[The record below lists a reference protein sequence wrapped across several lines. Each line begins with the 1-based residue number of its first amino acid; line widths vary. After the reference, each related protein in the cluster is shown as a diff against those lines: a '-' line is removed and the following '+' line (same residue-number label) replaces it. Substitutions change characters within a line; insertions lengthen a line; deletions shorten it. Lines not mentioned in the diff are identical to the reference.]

1 MWGQVNSASTISPGL
16 EMDIATL
23 TGLAVALGLIG
34 YTMMGAGGF
43 GAFIEVGSLAVVFGG
58 SIGVLLMR
66 STLPD
71 FINAWA
77 RVLKKTILNKNEDP
91 VELIEQIVS
100 MANTARRDGVIALE
114 GQMAELS
121 NPFLQ
126 RGISMVV
133 DGTDAETIESTLN
146 NDLDLMKYRH
156 TNYSGIF
163 KSWKDIAP
171 AMGMIGT
178 LVGLV
183 GMLQNMSDPKAI
195 GPSMAIA
202 LLTTLYGALIANVLA
217 GPLAEKLDN
226 YSLHEQNNCTLIL
239 EGVIEI
245 RKGTMNP
252 RVLSEVLKS
261 RLSPPD
267 REKLAAS

>member
-1 MWGQVNSASTISPGL
+1 
-16 EMDIATL
+16 MDIATVI
-23 TGLAVALGLIG
+23 GLVGTLGLIFWA
-34 YTMMGAGGF
+34 MDSAAGI
-43 GAFIEVGSLAVVFGG
+43 GAFLDPASMVIVFAGSLM
-58 SIGVLLMR
+58 VLLMR

-77 RVLKKTILNKNEDP
+77 KVLMKTILNKNEDAS
-91 VELIEQIVS
+91 EIIEQIVS
-100 MANTARRDGVIALE
+100 MANISRRDGVIALE
-114 GQMAELS
+114 GQMGEIQ

-126 RGISMVV
+126 TGIGMVV
-133 DGTDAETIESTLN
+133 DGTDAETIESKLN
-146 NDLDLMKYRH
+146 NDLELMTFRH
-156 TNYSGIF
+156 ANYSGVF

-195 GPSMAIA
+195 GPAMAIA

-226 YSLHEQNNCTLIL
+226 YSADEQNVCALIL

-252 RVLSEVLKS
+252 RVLEDVLKS
-261 RLSPPD
+261 RLSPAD
-267 REKLAAS
+267 REKFSNA

>member
-1 MWGQVNSASTISPGL
+1 
-16 EMDIATL
+16 MDIATVI
-23 TGLAVALGLIG
+23 GLVGTMGLIFWA
-34 YTMMGAGGF
+34 MDSAAGI
-43 GAFIEVGSLAVVFGG
+43 GAFLDPASMVIVFAGSLM
-58 SIGVLLMR
+58 VLLMR

-77 RVLKKTILNKNEDP
+77 KVLMKTILNKNEDAS
-91 VELIEQIVS
+91 EIIEQIVS
-100 MANTARRDGVIALE
+100 MANISRRDGVIALE
-114 GQMAELS
+114 GQMGEIQNA
-121 NPFLQ
+121 FLQ
-126 RGISMVV
+126 TGIGMVV
-133 DGTDAETIESTLN
+133 DGTDAETIESKLN
-146 NDLDLMKYRH
+146 NDLELMTFRH
-156 TNYSGIF
+156 ANYSGVF

-195 GPSMAIA
+195 RPALAIA

-226 YSLHEQNNCTLIL
+226 YSADEQNVCALIL

-252 RVLSEVLKS
+252 RVLEDVLKS
-261 RLSPPD
+261 RLSPAE
-267 REKLAAS
+267 REKFSNA

>member
-1 MWGQVNSASTISPGL
+1 
-16 EMDIATL
+16 MDIATVI
-23 TGLAVALGLIG
+23 GLVGTMGLIFWA
-34 YTMMGAGGF
+34 MDSAAGI
-43 GAFIEVGSLAVVFGG
+43 GAFLDPASMVIVFAGSLM
-58 SIGVLLMR
+58 VLLMR

-77 RVLKKTILNKNEDP
+77 KVLMKTILNKNEDAS
-91 VELIEQIVS
+91 EIIEQIVS
-100 MANTARRDGVIALE
+100 MANISRRDGVIALE
-114 GQMAELS
+114 GQMGEIQNA
-121 NPFLQ
+121 FLQ
-126 RGISMVV
+126 TGIGMVV
-133 DGTDAETIESTLN
+133 DGTDAETIESKLN
-146 NDLDLMKYRH
+146 NDLELMTFRH
-156 TNYSGIF
+156 ANYSGVF

-195 GPSMAIA
+195 GPAMAIA

-226 YSLHEQNNCTLIL
+226 YSADEQNVCALIL

-252 RVLSEVLKS
+252 RVLEDVLKS
-261 RLSPPD
+261 RLSPAD
-267 REKLAAS
+267 REKFSNV

>member
-1 MWGQVNSASTISPGL
+1 
-16 EMDIATL
+16 MDIATVI
-23 TGLAVALGLIG
+23 GLVGTLGLIFWA
-34 YTMMGAGGF
+34 MDSAAGI
-43 GAFIEVGSLAVVFGG
+43 GAFLDPASMVIVFAGSLM
-58 SIGVLLMR
+58 VLLMR

-77 RVLKKTILNKNEDP
+77 KVLMKTILNKNEDAS
-91 VELIEQIVS
+91 EIIEQIVS
-100 MANTARRDGVIALE
+100 MANISRRDGVIALE
-114 GQMAELS
+114 GQMGEIQ

-126 RGISMVV
+126 TGIGMVV
-133 DGTDAETIESTLN
+133 DGTDAETIESKLN
-146 NDLDLMKYRH
+146 NDLELMSFRH
-156 TNYSGIF
+156 ANYSGVF

-195 GPSMAIA
+195 GPAMAIA

-226 YSLHEQNNCTLIL
+226 YSADEQNVCALIL

-252 RVLSEVLKS
+252 RVLEDVLKS
-261 RLSPPD
+261 RLSPAD
-267 REKLAAS
+267 REKFSNA

>member
-1 MWGQVNSASTISPGL
+1 
-16 EMDIATL
+16 MDIATVI
-23 TGLAVALGLIG
+23 GLVGTMGLIFWA
-34 YTMMGAGGF
+34 MDSAAGI
-43 GAFIEVGSLAVVFGG
+43 GAFLDPASMVIVFAGSLM
-58 SIGVLLMR
+58 VLLMR

-77 RVLKKTILNKNEDP
+77 KVLMKTILNKNEDAS
-91 VELIEQIVS
+91 EIIEQIVS
-100 MANTARRDGVIALE
+100 MANISRRDGVIALE
-114 GQMAELS
+114 GQMGEIQNS
-121 NPFLQ
+121 FLQ
-126 RGISMVV
+126 TGIGMVV
-133 DGTDAETIESTLN
+133 DGTDAETIELKLN
-146 NDLDLMKYRH
+146 NDLELMAYRH
-156 TNYSGIF
+156 ANASGVF

-195 GPSMAIA
+195 GPAMAIA

-226 YSLHEQNNCTLIL
+226 YSADEQNVCALIL

-252 RVLSEVLKS
+252 RVLEDVLKS
-261 RLSPPD
+261 RLSPAE
-267 REKLAAS
+267 REKFSNA

>member
-1 MWGQVNSASTISPGL
+1 
-16 EMDIATL
+16 MDIATVI
-23 TGLAVALGLIG
+23 GLVGTMGLIFWA
-34 YTMMGAGGF
+34 MDSAAGI
-43 GAFIEVGSLAVVFGG
+43 GAFLDPASMVIVFAGSLM
-58 SIGVLLMR
+58 VLLMR

-77 RVLKKTILNKNEDP
+77 KVLMKTILNKNEDAS
-91 VELIEQIVS
+91 EIIEQIVS
-100 MANTARRDGVIALE
+100 MANISRRDGVIALE
-114 GQMAELS
+114 GQMGEIQNA
-121 NPFLQ
+121 FLQ
-126 RGISMVV
+126 TGIGMVV
-133 DGTDAETIESTLN
+133 DGTDAETIESKLN
-146 NDLDLMKYRH
+146 NDLELMTFRH
-156 TNYSGIF
+156 ANYSGVF

-195 GPSMAIA
+195 GPAMAIA

-226 YSLHEQNNCTLIL
+226 YSADEQNVCALIL

-252 RVLSEVLKS
+252 RVLEDVLKS
-261 RLSPPD
+261 RLSPGD
-267 REKLAAS
+267 REKFSNA

>member
-1 MWGQVNSASTISPGL
+1 
-16 EMDIATL
+16 MDIATVI
-23 TGLAVALGLIG
+23 GLVGTLGLIFWA
-34 YTMMGAGGF
+34 MDSAAGI
-43 GAFIEVGSLAVVFGG
+43 GAFLDPASMVIVFAGSLM
-58 SIGVLLMR
+58 VLLMR

-77 RVLKKTILNKNEDP
+77 KVLMKTILNKNEDAS
-91 VELIEQIVS
+91 EIIEQIVS
-100 MANTARRDGVIALE
+100 MANISRRDGVIALE
-114 GQMAELS
+114 GQMGEIQ

-126 RGISMVV
+126 TGIGMVV
-133 DGTDAETIESTLN
+133 DGTDAETIESKLN
-146 NDLDLMKYRH
+146 NDLELMSFRH
-156 TNYSGIF
+156 ANYSGVF

-195 GPSMAIA
+195 GPAMAIA

-226 YSLHEQNNCTLIL
+226 YSADEQNICALIL

-252 RVLSEVLKS
+252 RVLEDVLKS
-261 RLSPPD
+261 RLSPAD
-267 REKLAAS
+267 REKFSNA

>member
-1 MWGQVNSASTISPGL
+1 
-16 EMDIATL
+16 MDIATVI
-23 TGLAVALGLIG
+23 GLVGTMGLIFWA
-34 YTMMGAGGF
+34 MDSAAGI
-43 GAFIEVGSLAVVFGG
+43 GAFLDPASMVIVFAGSLM
-58 SIGVLLMR
+58 VLLMR

-77 RVLKKTILNKNEDP
+77 KVLMKTILNKNEDAS
-91 VELIEQIVS
+91 EIIEQIVS
-100 MANTARRDGVIALE
+100 MANISRRDGVIALE
-114 GQMAELS
+114 GQMGEIQ

-126 RGISMVV
+126 TGIGMVV
-133 DGTDAETIESTLN
+133 DGTDAETIESKLN
-146 NDLDLMKYRH
+146 NDLELMTYRH
-156 TNYSGIF
+156 ANASGVL

-195 GPSMAIA
+195 GPAMAIA

-226 YSLHEQNNCTLIL
+226 YSADEQNVCALIL

-252 RVLSEVLKS
+252 RVLEDVLKS
-261 RLSPPD
+261 RLSPGD
-267 REKLAAS
+267 REKFSNA

>member
-1 MWGQVNSASTISPGL
+1 
-16 EMDIATL
+16 MDIATVI
-23 TGLAVALGLIG
+23 GLVGTLGLIFWA
-34 YTMMGAGGF
+34 MDSAAGI
-43 GAFIEVGSLAVVFGG
+43 GAFLDPASMVIVFAGSLM
-58 SIGVLLMR
+58 VLLMR

-77 RVLKKTILNKNEDP
+77 KVLMKTILNKNEDAS
-91 VELIEQIVS
+91 EIIEQIVS
-100 MANTARRDGVIALE
+100 MANISRRDGVIALE
-114 GQMAELS
+114 GQMGEIQNA
-121 NPFLQ
+121 FLQ
-126 RGISMVV
+126 TGIGMVV
-133 DGTDAETIESTLN
+133 DGTDAETIESKLN
-146 NDLDLMKYRH
+146 NDLELMTFRH
-156 TNYSGIF
+156 ANYSGVF

-195 GPSMAIA
+195 GPAMAIA

-226 YSLHEQNNCTLIL
+226 YSADEQNVCALIL

-252 RVLSEVLKS
+252 RVLEDVLKS
-261 RLSPPD
+261 RLSPAE
-267 REKLAAS
+267 REKFSNA

>member
-1 MWGQVNSASTISPGL
+1 
-16 EMDIATL
+16 MDIATVI
-23 TGLAVALGLIG
+23 GLVGTMGLIFWA
-34 YTMMGAGGF
+34 MDSAAGI
-43 GAFIEVGSLAVVFGG
+43 GAFLDPASMVIVFAGSLM
-58 SIGVLLMR
+58 VLLMR

-77 RVLKKTILNKNEDP
+77 KVLMKTILNKNEDAS
-91 VELIEQIVS
+91 EIIEQIVS
-100 MANTARRDGVIALE
+100 MANISRRDGVIALE
-114 GQMAELS
+114 GQMGEIQNA
-121 NPFLQ
+121 FLQ
-126 RGISMVV
+126 TGIGMVV
-133 DGTDAETIESTLN
+133 DGTDAETIESKLN
-146 NDLDLMKYRH
+146 NDLELMTFRH
-156 TNYSGIF
+156 ANYSGVF

-195 GPSMAIA
+195 GPAMAIA

-226 YSLHEQNNCTLIL
+226 YSADEQNVCALIL

-245 RKGTMNP
+245 RKGSMNP
-252 RVLSEVLKS
+252 RVLEDVLKS
-261 RLSPPD
+261 RLSPAD
-267 REKLAAS
+267 REKFSNA

>member
-1 MWGQVNSASTISPGL
+1 
-16 EMDIATL
+16 MDIATVI
-23 TGLAVALGLIG
+23 GLVGTMGLIFWA
-34 YTMMGAGGF
+34 MDSAAGI
-43 GAFIEVGSLAVVFGG
+43 GAFLDPASMVIVFAGSLM
-58 SIGVLLMR
+58 VLLMR

-77 RVLKKTILNKNEDP
+77 KVLMKTILNKNEDAS
-91 VELIEQIVS
+91 EIIEQIVS
-100 MANTARRDGVIALE
+100 MANISRRDGVIALE
-114 GQMAELS
+114 GQMGEIQNA
-121 NPFLQ
+121 FLQ
-126 RGISMVV
+126 TGIGMVV
-133 DGTDAETIESTLN
+133 DGTDAETIESKLN
-146 NDLDLMKYRH
+146 NDLELMTFRH
-156 TNYSGIF
+156 ANYSGVF

-195 GPSMAIA
+195 GPAMAIA

-226 YSLHEQNNCTLIL
+226 YSADEQNVCALIL

-252 RVLSEVLKS
+252 RVLEDVLKS
-261 RLSPPD
+261 RLSPAE
-267 REKLAAS
+267 REKFSNA

>member
-1 MWGQVNSASTISPGL
+1 
-16 EMDIATL
+16 MDIATVI
-23 TGLAVALGLIG
+23 GLVGTMGLIFWA
-34 YTMMGAGGF
+34 MDSAAGI
-43 GAFIEVGSLAVVFGG
+43 GAFLDPASMVIVFAGSLM
-58 SIGVLLMR
+58 VLLMR

-77 RVLKKTILNKNEDP
+77 KVLMKTILNKNEDAS
-91 VELIEQIVS
+91 EIIEQIVS
-100 MANTARRDGVIALE
+100 MANISRRDGVIALE
-114 GQMAELS
+114 GQMGEIQ

-126 RGISMVV
+126 TGIGMVV
-133 DGTDAETIESTLN
+133 DGTDAETIESKLN
-146 NDLDLMKYRH
+146 NDLELMTYRH
-156 TNYSGIF
+156 ANASGVF

-195 GPSMAIA
+195 GPAMAIA

-226 YSLHEQNNCTLIL
+226 YSADEQNVCALIL

-252 RVLSEVLKS
+252 RVLEDVLKS
-261 RLSPPD
+261 RLSPAD
-267 REKLAAS
+267 REKFSNA

>member
-1 MWGQVNSASTISPGL
+1 
-16 EMDIATL
+16 MDIATVI
-23 TGLAVALGLIG
+23 GLVGTMGLIFWA
-34 YTMMGAGGF
+34 MDSAAGI
-43 GAFIEVGSLAVVFGG
+43 GAFLDPASMVIVFAGSLM
-58 SIGVLLMR
+58 VLLMR

-77 RVLKKTILNKNEDP
+77 KVLMKTILNKNEDAS
-91 VELIEQIVS
+91 EIIEQIVS
-100 MANTARRDGVIALE
+100 MANISRRDGVIALE
-114 GQMAELS
+114 GQMGEIQNA
-121 NPFLQ
+121 FLQ
-126 RGISMVV
+126 TGIGMVV
-133 DGTDAETIESTLN
+133 DGTDAETIESKLN
-146 NDLDLMKYRH
+146 NDLELMTFRH
-156 TNYSGIF
+156 ANYSGVF

-195 GPSMAIA
+195 GPAMAIA

-217 GPLAEKLDN
+217 GPLADNLDN
-226 YSLHEQNNCTLIL
+226 YSADEQNVCALIL

-252 RVLSEVLKS
+252 RVLEDVLKS
-261 RLSPPD
+261 RLSPAE
-267 REKLAAS
+267 REKFSNA

>member
-1 MWGQVNSASTISPGL
+1 
-16 EMDIATL
+16 MDIATVI
-23 TGLAVALGLIG
+23 GLVGTMGLIFWA
-34 YTMMGAGGF
+34 MDSAAGI
-43 GAFIEVGSLAVVFGG
+43 GAFLDPASMVIVFAGSLM
-58 SIGVLLMR
+58 VLLMR

-77 RVLKKTILNKNEDP
+77 KVLMKTILNKNEDAS
-91 VELIEQIVS
+91 EIIEQIVS
-100 MANTARRDGVIALE
+100 MANISRRDGVIALE
-114 GQMAELS
+114 GQMGEIQNA
-121 NPFLQ
+121 FLQ
-126 RGISMVV
+126 TGIGMVV
-133 DGTDAETIESTLN
+133 DGTDAETIESKLN
-146 NDLDLMKYRH
+146 NELELMTFRH
-156 TNYSGIF
+156 ANYSGVF

-195 GPSMAIA
+195 GPAMAIA

-226 YSLHEQNNCTLIL
+226 YSADEQNVCALIL

-245 RKGTMNP
+245 RKGSMNP
-252 RVLSEVLKS
+252 RVLEDVLKS
-261 RLSPPD
+261 RLSPAD
-267 REKLAAS
+267 REKFSNA

>member
-1 MWGQVNSASTISPGL
+1 
-16 EMDIATL
+16 MDIATVI
-23 TGLAVALGLIG
+23 GLVGTMGLIFWA
-34 YTMMGAGGF
+34 MDSAAGI
-43 GAFIEVGSLAVVFGG
+43 GAFLDPASLVIVFAGSLM
-58 SIGVLLMR
+58 VLLMR

-77 RVLKKTILNKNEDP
+77 KVLMKTILNKNEDAS
-91 VELIEQIVS
+91 EIIEQIVS
-100 MANTARRDGVIALE
+100 MANISRRDGVIALE
-114 GQMAELS
+114 GQMGEIQNA
-121 NPFLQ
+121 FLQ
-126 RGISMVV
+126 TGIGMVV
-133 DGTDAETIESTLN
+133 DGTDAETIESKLN
-146 NDLDLMKYRH
+146 NDLELMTFRH
-156 TNYSGIF
+156 ANYSGVF

-195 GPSMAIA
+195 GPAMAIA

-226 YSLHEQNNCTLIL
+226 YSADEQNVCALIL

-252 RVLSEVLKS
+252 RVLEDVLKS
-261 RLSPPD
+261 RLSPAE
-267 REKLAAS
+267 REKFSNA

>member
-1 MWGQVNSASTISPGL
+1 
-16 EMDIATL
+16 MDIATVI
-23 TGLAVALGLIG
+23 GLVGTLGLIFWA
-34 YTMMGAGGF
+34 MDSAAGI
-43 GAFIEVGSLAVVFGG
+43 GAFLDPASMVIVFAGSLM
-58 SIGVLLMR
+58 VLLMR

-77 RVLKKTILNKNEDP
+77 KVLMKTILNKNEDAS
-91 VELIEQIVS
+91 EIIEQIVS
-100 MANTARRDGVIALE
+100 MANISRRDGVIALE
-114 GQMAELS
+114 GQMGEIQ

-126 RGISMVV
+126 TGIGMVV
-133 DGTDAETIESTLN
+133 DGTDAETIESKLN
-146 NDLDLMKYRH
+146 NDLELMTFRH
-156 TNYSGIF
+156 ANYSGVF

-195 GPSMAIA
+195 GPAMAIA

-226 YSLHEQNNCTLIL
+226 YSADEQNVCALIL

-252 RVLSEVLKS
+252 RVLEDVLKS
-261 RLSPPD
+261 RLSPAE
-267 REKLAAS
+267 REKFSNA

>member
-1 MWGQVNSASTISPGL
+1 
-16 EMDIATL
+16 MDIATVI
-23 TGLAVALGLIG
+23 GLVGTMGLIFWA
-34 YTMMGAGGF
+34 MDSAAGI
-43 GAFIEVGSLAVVFGG
+43 GAFLDPASMVIVFAGSLM
-58 SIGVLLMR
+58 VLLMR

-77 RVLKKTILNKNEDP
+77 KVLMKTILNKNEDAS
-91 VELIEQIVS
+91 EIIEQIVS
-100 MANTARRDGVIALE
+100 MANISRRDGVIALE
-114 GQMAELS
+114 GQMGEIQNS
-121 NPFLQ
+121 FLQ
-126 RGISMVV
+126 TGIGMVV
-133 DGTDAETIESTLN
+133 DGTDAETIELKLN
-146 NDLDLMKYRH
+146 NDLELMAYRH
-156 TNYSGIF
+156 ANASGVF

-195 GPSMAIA
+195 GPAMAIA

-226 YSLHEQNNCTLIL
+226 YSADEQNVCALIL

-245 RKGTMNP
+245 RKGSMNP
-252 RVLSEVLKS
+252 RVLEDVLKS
-261 RLSPPD
+261 RLSPAD
-267 REKLAAS
+267 REKFSNA

>member
-1 MWGQVNSASTISPGL
+1 
-16 EMDIATL
+16 MDIATVI
-23 TGLAVALGLIG
+23 GLVGTMGLIFWA
-34 YTMMGAGGF
+34 MDSAAGI
-43 GAFIEVGSLAVVFGG
+43 GAFLDPASMVIVFAGSLM
-58 SIGVLLMR
+58 VLLMR

-77 RVLKKTILNKNEDP
+77 KVLMKTILNKNEDAS
-91 VELIEQIVS
+91 EIIEQIVS
-100 MANTARRDGVIALE
+100 MANISRRDGVIALE
-114 GQMAELS
+114 GQMGEIQNA
-121 NPFLQ
+121 FLQ
-126 RGISMVV
+126 TGIGMVV
-133 DGTDAETIESTLN
+133 DGTDAETIESKLN
-146 NDLDLMKYRH
+146 NDLELMTYRH
-156 TNYSGIF
+156 ANASGVF

-195 GPSMAIA
+195 GPAMAIA

-226 YSLHEQNNCTLIL
+226 YSADEQNVCALIL

-245 RKGTMNP
+245 RKGSMNP
-252 RVLSEVLKS
+252 RVLEDVLKS
-261 RLSPPD
+261 RLSPAD
-267 REKLAAS
+267 REKFSNA

>member
-1 MWGQVNSASTISPGL
+1 
-16 EMDIATL
+16 MDIATVS
-23 TGLAVALGLIG
+23 GLVGTMGLIFWA
-34 YTMMGAGGF
+34 MDSAAGI
-43 GAFIEVGSLAVVFGG
+43 GAFLDPASMVIVFAGSLM
-58 SIGVLLMR
+58 VLLMR

-77 RVLKKTILNKNEDP
+77 KVLMKTILNKNEDAS
-91 VELIEQIVS
+91 EIIEQIVS
-100 MANTARRDGVIALE
+100 MANISRRDGVIALE
-114 GQMAELS
+114 GQMGEIQNA
-121 NPFLQ
+121 FLQ
-126 RGISMVV
+126 TGIGMVV
-133 DGTDAETIESTLN
+133 DGTDAETIESKLN
-146 NDLDLMKYRH
+146 NDLELMTFRH
-156 TNYSGIF
+156 ANYSGVF

-195 GPSMAIA
+195 GPAMAIA

-226 YSLHEQNNCTLIL
+226 YSADEQNVCALIL

-252 RVLSEVLKS
+252 RVLEDVLKS
-261 RLSPPD
+261 RLSPAE
-267 REKLAAS
+267 REKFSNA

>member
-1 MWGQVNSASTISPGL
+1 
-16 EMDIATL
+16 MDIATVI
-23 TGLAVALGLIG
+23 GLVGTLGLIFWA
-34 YTMMGAGGF
+34 MDSAAGI
-43 GAFIEVGSLAVVFGG
+43 GAFLDPASMVIVFAGSLM
-58 SIGVLLMR
+58 VLLMR

-77 RVLKKTILNKNEDP
+77 KVLMKTILNKNEDAS
-91 VELIEQIVS
+91 EIIEQIVS
-100 MANTARRDGVIALE
+100 MANISRRDGVIALE
-114 GQMAELS
+114 GQMGEIQNA
-121 NPFLQ
+121 FLQ
-126 RGISMVV
+126 TGIGMVV
-133 DGTDAETIESTLN
+133 DGTDAETIESKLN
-146 NDLDLMKYRH
+146 NDLELMTFRH
-156 TNYSGIF
+156 ANYSGVF

-195 GPSMAIA
+195 GPAMAIA

-226 YSLHEQNNCTLIL
+226 YSADEQNVCALIL
-239 EGVIEI
+239 EGEIEI

-252 RVLSEVLKS
+252 RVLEDVLKS
-261 RLSPPD
+261 RLSPAE
-267 REKLAAS
+267 REKFSNA